1 MMRNE
6 KEFALAYVD
15 LVARA
20 WHDKG
25 FLEWLRTDP
34 RAVLAASGLPLEDD
48 AVVTVVTTRSLD
60 IVGQV
65 DLWRRAS
72 STGRYVLQL
81 PLSCVEDL
89 SDEQLESIVGGAMV
103 TLWKLGFLTLSPEF
117 APMDEP

>member
-6 KEFALAYVD
+6 KEFALGYVD

-25 FLEWLRTDP
+25 FLERLRTDP

-48 AVVTVVTTRSLD
+48 AVVTVVTTQSLD
-60 IVGQV
+60 LVGQV

-72 STGRYVLQL
+72 STGHYVLYL
-81 PLSCVEDL
+81 PLGCVEDL
-89 SDEQLESIVGGAMV
+89 TDEQLESIVGGAMV
-103 TLWKLGFLTLSPEF
+103 ALWKLGFLTLSPKL
-117 APMDEP
+117 APIDEP